1 MIMNRGD
8 EPEQQV
14 AEYGSP
20 ASAAAP
26 DSGVPVNGEED
37 VEASAFFGVVIS
49 SDGSAVIDGEPVPV
63 VPGESLDV
71 AILDTLHGYAR
82 TRDASVQAAI
92 SDPAEG
98 YVAIV
103 EVAPDGSS
111 RLVEQHHQ
119 REPSGPAEPDGHTEH
134 DPPAA
139 VFEGDAHDLDHEA
152 NVPSHRVG
160 SQGTTALAP
169 PAATSRS
176 TPGPRR
182 ALSQSDDEYE
192 APGLLGRP
200 LTVGAVAIAVTA
212 IVVGSLVAV
221 GSAGS
226 GDGGDQKQAAGT
238 EELPGKRPMNLK
250 PAPIIPSTPGA
261 LMSPEPASS
270 SPSASS
276 STSVSP
282 KPKPKPKP
290 TSESKPKAEPK
301 PKPEFK
307 SKPETEPTVRPKQRK
322 KPEIPTGAVLIKNKN
337 FGFCLDVPGEGKGR
351 PDGKVLDSKC
361 KASGDNQHWSL
372 ELRARGGGTRG
383 ADLYLI
389 RNTKDNLCLDLPYYG
404 PAPATTP
411 VTEYH
416 CDGTSRDNQLWWFEK
431 RPNGTY
437 WIRNQKSGDQCLDV
451 ARKDRRAAQAN
462 ITLYGCSDL
471 DDHQWNF
478 VKD

>member
-1 MIMNRGD
+1 MNRGD

-14 AEYGSP
+14 AEYSSSV
-20 ASAAAP
+20 SATTA
-26 DSGVPVNGEED
+26 DSGVPVNGEEG
-37 VEASAFFGVVIS
+37 VEPTTFFGVVIS

-63 VPGESLDV
+63 MPGESLDV

-82 TRDASVQAAI
+82 TRDAPVQAAI
-92 SDPAEG
+92 SDPKDG

-111 RLVEQHHQ
+111 RLVEQHQ
-119 REPSGPAEPDGHTEH
+119 QEEPSGPTEPYGHTEQV
-134 DPPAA
+134 PPAA
-139 VFEGDAHDLDHEA
+139 AFEAEDRILADGA
-152 NVPSHRVG
+152 NALSYQAG

-169 PAATSRS
+169 PTALSRS
-176 TPGPRR
+176 APGPRR
-182 ALSQSDDEYE
+182 TLSQSDDEYE

-212 IVVGSLVAV
+212 IVIGSLVAV
-221 GSAGS
+221 GSGGS
-226 GDGGDQKQAAGT
+226 GDGSDQKQAAGT
-238 EELPGKRPMNLK
+238 EELPDKRPMDLK
-250 PAPIIPSTPGA
+250 PAPIVPSTPGT
-261 LMSPEPASS
+261 LPSPGSASP
-270 SPSASS
+270 SPSAPS
-276 STSVSP
+276 STSASPKSKPESRPKLNP
-282 KPKPKPKP
+282 KPKPKPAPK
-290 TSESKPKAEPK
+290 SEPESEFK
-301 PKPEFK
+301 PKPE
-307 SKPETEPTVRPKQRK
+307 PAARPKQKRN
-322 KPEIPTGAVLIKNKN
+322 PAIPTGAVLIKNKN

-361 KASGDNQHWSL
+361 KASGDNQYWSL

-416 CDGTSRDNQLWWFEK
+416 CDGTDRDNQLWWFQK

-451 ARKDRRAAQAN
+451 ARKDKRAPQTN

-471 DDHQWNF
+471 DDHQWSF
-478 VKD
+478 VKN

>member
-14 AEYGSP
+14 AEYSSSV
-20 ASAAAP
+20 SATAG
-26 DSGVPVNGEED
+26 DSGVPVNGEEG
-37 VEASAFFGVVIS
+37 VEPSTFFGVVIS
-49 SDGSAVIDGEPVPV
+49 SDGAAVIDGEPVPV
-63 VPGESLDV
+63 MPGESLDV

-82 TRDASVQAAI
+82 TRDAPVQAAI
-92 SDPAEG
+92 SDPKDG

-119 REPSGPAEPDGHTEH
+119 KEPSGPVEPHALTEQV
-134 DPPAA
+134 PPAA
-139 VFEGDAHDLDHEA
+139 AFEAEDRNLDDGA
-152 NVPSHRVG
+152 NAPSYQAG
-160 SQGTTALAP
+160 SQSTTALAP
-169 PAATSRS
+169 PAALSRS
-176 TPGPRR
+176 ASGPKRT
-182 ALSQSDDEYE
+182 LSQSDDEYE

-212 IVVGSLVAV
+212 IVIGSLVAV
-221 GSAGS
+221 GSGGS
-226 GDGGDQKQAAGT
+226 GVGGDENQAAGT
-238 EELPGKRPMNLK
+238 EALPDKRPMDLK
-250 PAPIIPSTPGA
+250 PAPIVPSTPGT
-261 LMSPEPASS
+261 LPSS
-270 SPSASS
+270 ESASPSASATP
-276 STSVSP
+276 STSASP
-282 KPKPKPKP
+282 KPKPKP
-290 TSESKPKAEPK
+290 EPK
-301 PKPEFK
+301 PKPKLNTNPKSEREFK
-307 SKPETEPTVRPKQRK
+307 PKPEPAARPKQRK
-322 KPEIPTGAVLIKNKN
+322 NPGIPTGAVLIKNKN

-372 ELRARGGGTRG
+372 ELRARGAGTRG

-416 CDGTSRDNQLWWFEK
+416 CDGTDKDNQLWWFQK

-451 ARKDRRAAQAN
+451 ARKDRSTPQAN

-471 DDHQWNF
+471 DDHQWSF
-478 VKD
+478 LKK